1 MKNIVHIENNDLV
14 VSIQDVADYSKTK
27 YESVKR
33 LLQNNSE
40 EFKELG
46 LRLPKEYDFKTLL
59 LNEPQTSFLLTLMKN
74 NPIVK
79 RFKLELVKE
88 FYKMREALCEVNIR
102 QLEAVRQELKT
113 AQVKKMKTYKD
124 GFMSLRKYL
133 KDNDIAM
140 SEEKAWQVLIDNGV
154 VDIQDILVARKIL
167 IDETAGRQD
176 GDSVIEFN
184 SKFLDGYFHDYIY
197 RPPTLF

>member
-59 LNEPQTSFLLTLMKN
+59 LNEPQTRLS
-74 NPIVK
+74 
-79 RFKLELVKE
+79 
-88 FYKMREALCEVNIR
+88 
-102 QLEAVRQELKT
+102 Q
-113 AQVKKMKTYKD
+113 
-124 GFMSLRKYL
+124 
-133 KDNDIAM
+133 
-140 SEEKAWQVLIDNGV
+140 
-154 VDIQDILVARKIL
+154 
-167 IDETAGRQD
+167 
-176 GDSVIEFN
+176 
-184 SKFLDGYFHDYIY
+184 
-197 RPPTLF
+197 